1 VTPRE
6 PFFLTSQI
14 TDRWSMFGM
23 PPVVPFRTRVARLLG
38 LAPRPVPRDAHAEGV
53 LLFEFDGEDAVIAAA
68 ARGLTAGLYRR
79 ASFYMSRV
87 VAPTKEAHA
96 ADPSL
101 PTIVWDDETIASGWQ
116 EDEIDVV
123 RSLFAARVTDA
134 GRGETM
140 IGSLR
145 AVASTEEGR
154 VSKSLDA
161 VISMRDPIRPETL
174 IAGMRAIASMHPGR
188 ERHDDI
194 VPPHAVACSAATPW
208 LPAMIGCAWG
218 HRDDRWDRRWIMTP
232 ESSRVCTD
240 LPPAMPPCLV
250 ARVERH
256 LDDGEDMTMIHLSP
270 LRGCVPLDELGVDP
284 VEPINPME
292 TLRAMNALNREFTT

>member
-1 VTPRE
+1 MTPRE
-6 PFFLTSQI
+6 PFFLTSSI
-14 TDRWSMFGM
+14 TDRWSMFGT
-23 PPVVPFRTRVARLLG
+23 PPVVPFRTRVARFLG
-38 LAPRPVPRDAHAEGV
+38 MAPRPVPRDAHAEGV

-68 ARGLTAGLYRR
+68 ARGLEDGLYRR

-87 VAPTKEAHA
+87 LAPAKEAHA

-101 PTIVWDDETIASGWQ
+101 PVIVWDDDTIAGGWQ

-123 RSLFAARVTDA
+123 RSLFAARVQDA
-134 GRGETM
+134 GRGEAM
-140 IGSLR
+140 LGSLR
-145 AVASTEEGR
+145 AVASTEDGR

-161 VISMRDPIRPETL
+161 VMSMRDPIRSETL

-188 ERHDDI
+188 EWHEETI
-194 VPPHAVACSAATPW
+194 PPHGIACSGATPW

-218 HRDDRWDRRWIMTP
+218 HRDDPWDRRWTMTT

-240 LPPAMPPCLV
+240 LPPAMPACLV

-284 VEPINPME
+284 VEPIDPME
-292 TLRAMNALNREFTT
+292 TLRAMNALNREFRK